1 MDMFLQNQAKPV
13 FPNLPYSISTGGDRV
28 VVTCPQLSLSAD
40 GISEEEAVGKLN
52 ALVLYHINQ
61 W

>member
-1 MDMFLQNQAKPV
+1 MSLQNQAKPL
-13 FPNLPYSISTGGDRV
+13 FPNLAYSISNGGDRV
-28 VVTCPQLSLSAD
+28 VVACAQLGLSAD